1 MKEIELSVNKA
12 NVYTEVAKTTAYTG
26 SKMQDDK
33 EAYSRIFATDED
45 REMLER
51 FWVEACNG
59 ATELLK
65 QFIVTVSDQPMS
77 HGVELDKN
85 YVVRLELSSSYD
97 ESLNSSIETSLFSYF
112 VAVIVAKWYHFCNK
126 GDAESYEHDAQLAL
140 DDVRSK
146 IYYRKKPRRVAPKD

>member
-77 HGVELDKN
+77 TVWN
-85 YVVRLELSSSYD
+85 WIR
-97 ESLNSSIETSLFSYF
+97 TT
-112 VAVIVAKWYHFCNK
+112 W
-126 GDAESYEHDAQLAL
+126 
-140 DDVRSK
+140 
-146 IYYRKKPRRVAPKD
+146 